1 MTELQE
7 LRRFLRVVYL
17 RKSLYYSILVLLFS
31 FITTVSLAVVNHYYI
46 PELATVR
53 KIAGILLFIA
63 SSAFLFWPI
72 RYIIKAITFKFYS
85 LNKLGRE
92 LKQFDEG
99 RLNETTGLSKKEL
112 DHWAQN
118 VVLKKTHLRIPE
130 FKNHLNTKLP
140 VSLITGVFIIL
151 LITLISSPKS
161 ILNESKDELIK
172 GTFTRETQE
181 LGIKD
186 TVRAAFNTVF
196 EINHPVL
203 KGFHNNASK
212 PEMLIKRNETID
224 WELNGR
230 LYKTQTI
237 ICDSIPK
244 LTSWRA
250 FISPPDYLRLSS
262 YSTQDTIKA
271 FPKSEITITY
281 QGVLIEKIKVNV
293 SRETDS
299 NTFIWDGGDIALR
312 SSYWEIKLPTI
323 LLNDTPPLIK
333 VLKNDR
339 DSISIVMSDD
349 YGLKQVN
356 IDSRVVPMDGLRRTI
371 NIAWE
376 NQSIIRIGVKDN
388 NNNTTLREINK
399 PRLNAAQLTNTAS
412 EKALKSIITENK
424 ELVITQYREQKESE
438 LRELTNSE
446 VKKRDK
452 ETNKQKNDT
461 PESLKDLLKRLD
473 ELWRMEEAVELLSRV
488 DTNSNTAL
496 DSAINKAADAL
507 LELELNKAEE
517 PVELMKNMEEQGE
530 QRKQQAKEASDK
542 LKQLLANSI
551 SEVQEDNVARIKRLL
566 KDSWM
571 VSVFQEDL
579 RSLAL
584 SVNKARAQQLVLTNE
599 RTINDSLDLLLVH
612 EPMLSQVLAEK
623 RTNLDAAMRAI
634 EAKIAN
640 GKSLDSDVG
649 YAITALNDINQTLY
663 FLLESEKKSL
673 NQAKKNCKKGK
684 PGSSGKPAT
693 SGKGKEGKKGTPNPS
708 KKPGG
713 REKGKSGDLKKGET
727 GTKPGTSG
735 LPGEKELLKRIELAK
750 ESLKTG
756 GETRGKMLDELE
768 QIKQELL
775 FNSKTTEEA
784 LNRLEERLWQVEES
798 VFNKDEYGEKRAS
811 ESGEAPG
818 LKEGESIDFKVL
830 KSKMTDLPLPVLKKL

>member
-118 VVLKKTHLRIPE
+118 IVLKKTHLRIPE

-271 FPKSEITITY
+271 F
-281 QGVLIEKIKVNV
+281 LKIRNYNYI
-293 SRETDS
+293 SRCT
-299 NTFIWDGGDIALR
+299 NR
-312 SSYWEIKLPTI
+312 
-323 LLNDTPPLIK
+323 
-333 VLKNDR
+333 KN
-339 DSISIVMSDD
+339 
-349 YGLKQVN
+349 
-356 IDSRVVPMDGLRRTI
+356 
-371 NIAWE
+371 
-376 NQSIIRIGVKDN
+376 
-388 NNNTTLREINK
+388 
-399 PRLNAAQLTNTAS
+399 
-412 EKALKSIITENK
+412 
-424 ELVITQYREQKESE
+424 
-438 LRELTNSE
+438 
-446 VKKRDK
+446 
-452 ETNKQKNDT
+452 
-461 PESLKDLLKRLD
+461 
-473 ELWRMEEAVELLSRV
+473 
-488 DTNSNTAL
+488 
-496 DSAINKAADAL
+496 
-507 LELELNKAEE
+507 
-517 PVELMKNMEEQGE
+517 
-530 QRKQQAKEASDK
+530 
-542 LKQLLANSI
+542 
-551 SEVQEDNVARIKRLL
+551 
-566 KDSWM
+566 
-571 VSVFQEDL
+571 
-579 RSLAL
+579 
-584 SVNKARAQQLVLTNE
+584 
-599 RTINDSLDLLLVH
+599 
-612 EPMLSQVLAEK
+612 
-623 RTNLDAAMRAI
+623 
-634 EAKIAN
+634 
-640 GKSLDSDVG
+640 
-649 YAITALNDINQTLY
+649 
-663 FLLESEKKSL
+663 
-673 NQAKKNCKKGK
+673 KGQCF
-684 PGSSGKPAT
+684 T
-693 SGKGKEGKKGTPNPS
+693 
-708 KKPGG
+708 
-713 REKGKSGDLKKGET
+713 
-727 GTKPGTSG
+727 
-735 LPGEKELLKRIELAK
+735 
-750 ESLKTG
+750 
-756 GETRGKMLDELE
+756 
-768 QIKQELL
+768 
-775 FNSKTTEEA
+775 
-784 LNRLEERLWQVEES
+784 
-798 VFNKDEYGEKRAS
+798 
-811 ESGEAPG
+811 
-818 LKEGESIDFKVL
+818 
-830 KSKMTDLPLPVLKKL
+830 